1 MGHIPSHFDPQISSN
16 TNIMASR
23 MASRSLFKR
32 FNIGER
38 YASQVATVSAT
49 SSATKSQSTQLP
61 SGVGVH
67 SLDNGS
73 AISSVAI
80 LVKAGSRH
88 ETSDNFGVNH
98 AIRLAAGLTSG
109 KATSFS
115 ACRSIQQAGAKV
127 DVGVSREYTLYL
139 SQSPRTAVGEVME
152 FVTGFIDSPAFK
164 PWDIGDHVSPRLAHS
179 VGNIDNFTLT
189 NELLHQAAFRDG
201 LGNSLHSPDYMVGKH
216 GPAMLRDFHER
227 NYTADRMV
235 VLGLNVDHEQAVS
248 CGEML
253 TMGKGAGVAA
263 APSQFHAGQE
273 LRHPSADQDA
283 VLALATS
290 ASSAANVKDAVAT
303 RLLQY
308 VLGLGPKIKRGSDHG
323 QLNKALS
330 KINGLSS
337 VSSLNY
343 SYSDAGLLGA
353 MIACESRVAGQVLE
367 SVAAALRSI
376 SVTEDE
382 LAAAK
387 KAIRI
392 DLEDASPVTTV
403 ETMAVNLSL
412 GAKEVIS
419 PAQMVT
425 MFENV
430 SLADIQAVAKKLQA
444 AKFSMGACG
453 GLGDLPYIDQL

>member
-1 MGHIPSHFDPQISSN
+1 MGYRGFSSQ
-16 TNIMASR
+16 
-23 MASRSLFKR
+23 L
-32 FNIGER
+32 
-38 YASQVATVSAT
+38 ATVP
-49 SSATKSQSTQLP
+49 SSTTGAKPQSTQLP
-61 SGVGVH
+61 SGVSVH
-67 SLDNGS
+67 SQDNGS
-73 AISSVAI
+73 AVSSVAV
-80 LVKAGSRH
+80 LVKTGSRH
-88 ETSDNFGVNH
+88 ETSDNLGVSH
-98 AIRLAAGLTSG
+98 AMRLAVGLTSA

-115 ACRSIQQAGAKV
+115 ACRSIQQAGGKV
-127 DVGVSREYTLYL
+127 DVLSSREYTLYL
-139 SQSPRTAVGEVME
+139 SQAPRNSVGEVLE
-152 FVTGFIDSPAFK
+152 YVCGFIDGPAFK
-164 PWDIGDHVSPRLAHS
+164 PWDLGDHVIPRLTES
-179 VGNIDNFTLT
+179 IKNVDNFTLA

-201 LGNSLHSPDYMVGKH
+201 LGNSLYSPDYMVGSH
-216 GPAMLRDFHER
+216 NTTMLRDFHER

-308 VLGLGPKIKRGSDHG
+308 VLGLGPKIKHGGDHG

-330 KINGLSS
+330 KISG
-337 VSSLNY
+337 VSGVSCLNY

-353 MIACESRVAGQVLE
+353 MIACESKVAGQALE
-367 SVAAALRSI
+367 SVVAALRSI
-376 SVTEDE
+376 NITEDE

-387 KAIRI
+387 KAIKI
-392 DLEDASPVTTV
+392 DLEDASPAATV
-403 ETMAVNLSL
+403 ETMAVNMSL
-412 GAKEVIS
+412 GSKEVLS
-419 PAQMVT
+419 PSLMVS

-453 GLGDLPYIDQL
+453 GLGELPYIDQL

>member
-1 MGHIPSHFDPQISSN
+1 
-16 TNIMASR
+16 MASR
-23 MASRSLFKR
+23 IASRALFMGHR
-32 FNIGER
+32 GF
-38 YASQVATVSAT
+38 ASQVATVPTTASA
-49 SSATKSQSTQLP
+49 KPQSTQLP
-61 SGVGVH
+61 SGVIVH
-67 SLDNGS
+67 SIDTGS
-73 AISSVAI
+73 AVSSVGV

-88 ETSDNFGVNH
+88 ETSDNLGVNH
-98 AIRLAAGLTSG
+98 ALRLAVGLTSA
-109 KATSFS
+109 KATSFN
-115 ACRSIQQAGAKV
+115 ACRSIQQAGAQV
-127 DVGVSREYTLYL
+127 DVSSSREYTLYV
-139 SQSPRTAVGEVME
+139 SQSPRNAVGEVLE
-152 FVTGFIDSPAFK
+152 YVCGFIDGPAFK
-164 PWDIGDHVSPRLAHS
+164 PWDIGDHVIPRLTES
-179 VGNIDNFTLT
+179 VKNVDKFTLA

-201 LGNSLHSPDYMVGKH
+201 LGNSLYSPDYMVGLH
-216 GPAMLRDFHER
+216 NTTMLREFHER

-253 TMGKGAGVAA
+253 TMGKGAGASAVT
-263 APSQFHAGQE
+263 SQFNAGQE
-273 LRHPSADQDA
+273 LRYPSADQNA
-283 VLALATS
+283 VLAVATS
-290 ASSAANVKDAVAT
+290 ASSAANVKEAVAT

-330 KINGLSS
+330 KINGLSR

-367 SVAAALRSI
+367 SVVAALRSI

-425 MFENV
+425 MFETV

-453 GLGDLPYIDQL
+453 GLGELPYIDQL

>member
-1 MGHIPSHFDPQISSN
+1 
-16 TNIMASR
+16 MASR
-23 MASRSLFKR
+23 IVSRTLSMGHRGF
-32 FNIGER
+32 
-38 YASQVATVSAT
+38 ASQVATVPAT
-49 SSATKSQSTQLP
+49 ASGAKPQSTQLP
-61 SGVGVH
+61 SGVNVH

-73 AISSVAI
+73 AVSSVAV
-80 LVKAGSRH
+80 LVKTGSRH
-88 ETSDNFGVNH
+88 ETSDNLGVNH
-98 AIRLAAGLTSG
+98 ALRLAVGLSSA

-127 DVGVSREYTLYL
+127 DVSSSREYTLYV
-139 SQSPRTAVGEVME
+139 SQSPRNAVGEVLE
-152 FVTGFIDSPAFK
+152 YVCGFIDGPAFK
-164 PWDIGDHVSPRLAHS
+164 PWDIGDNVVPRLAES
-179 VGNIDNFTLT
+179 VNNVDKFTLA

-201 LGNSLHSPDYMVGKH
+201 LGNSLYSPDYMVGTH
-216 GPAMLRDFHER
+216 STTMLRDFHER

-248 CGEML
+248 CGELL
-253 TMGKGAGVAA
+253 TMGKGTGASAGS
-263 APSQFHAGQE
+263 SQFHAGQE
-273 LRHPSADQDA
+273 VRHPSVDKHAILA
-283 VLALATS
+283 VATS
-290 ASSAANVKDAVAT
+290 ASSAANVNEAVAT

-308 VLGLGPKIKRGSDHG
+308 VLGLGPKVKRGADHG

-330 KINGLSS
+330 KINGSPS

-353 MIACESRVAGQVLE
+353 MIACESRVAGQALE
-367 SVAAALRSI
+367 SVVTALRSI
-376 SVTEDE
+376 NVTEAE

-387 KAIRI
+387 KAIKI
-392 DLEDASPVTTV
+392 DLEDASPATTV

-419 PAQMVT
+419 PAQMVS

-444 AKFSMGACG
+444 AKFSMGAYG
-453 GLGDLPYIDQL
+453 GLGELPYIDQL